1 MYIYVQFGIR
11 FVAHNFIPLVSQP
24 NLPFTQPLN
33 GWAQTE
39 KEKMAQTEKPSEQPR
54 LQGFLTSD
62 KYKIHFRRC
71 VDYQKVWCHTNNT
84 KNSRKVKKYPKL

>member
-1 MYIYVQFGIR
+1 M
-11 FVAHNFIPLVSQP
+11 
-24 NLPFTQPLN
+24 T
-33 GWAQTE
+33 
-39 KEKMAQTEKPSEQPR
+39 QTEKPSEQPR